1 MMNQN
6 QNEKYKEE
14 FEVVFSEKFNKEFCG
29 YTLRQWTNQETIDNE
44 RKIGLSYYL
53 QAKQQSETEIEKL
66 REQLEIAEAVLSVQ
80 VTDSAMKYFEDKA
93 KQLLES
99 ECV

>member
-1 MMNQN
+1 MNQN
-6 QNEKYKEE
+6 QIEKYREE
-14 FEVVFSEKFNKEFCG
+14 FEVVFSEKFNKELCG

-44 RKIGLSYYL
+44 HKIGLFYYL

-66 REQLEIAEAVLSVQ
+66 REQIEIAEAVLSVQ

-99 ECV
+99 EGV